1 MPVYTARVDERRRLP
16 DFVQRLPIT
25 SAALDYAER
34 LHAGQTRDADGADFI
49 EHPLEVAT
57 LLHESGAPDDVVAAG
72 VLHDSL
78 EKSEANAAD
87 IRARFGDRITN
98 LVLAV
103 TEDDSIRDFDKR
115 KAALLGQVARSGDD
129 ALMVFAA
136 DKVSK
141 VRELRL
147 GALHTR
153 GRGRSYARYLAYY
166 RDCLGVLEARM
177 PSSRL
182 VSMLRRELATSG
194 GALLQ
199 VGAASVVN

>member
-1 MPVYTARVDERRRLP
+1 
-16 DFVQRLPIT
+16 VQRLPIT
-25 SAALDYAER
+25 TAALDFAEQ
-34 LHAGQTRDADGADFI
+34 LHAGQTREADGADFI

-78 EKSEANAAD
+78 EKSDVDEVD
-87 IRARFGDRITN
+87 MRARFGDRITN

-103 TEDDSIRDFDKR
+103 TEDDSITDFTQR
-115 KAALLGQVARSGDD
+115 KAALLDQVARSGDD

-141 VRELRL
+141 ARELRL
-147 GALHTR
+147 HALNPR
-153 GRGRSYARYLAYY
+153 SERAPSYARYLAYY
-166 RDCLGVLEARM
+166 RDCLQVLEARI

-182 VSMLRRELATSG
+182 VTMLRRELAASG

-199 VGAASVVN
+199 VGVAPAAI

>member
-1 MPVYTARVDERRRLP
+1 VKERRRP
-16 DFVQRLPIT
+16 DFVLRLPIT
-25 SAALDYAER
+25 SSALDYAEHV
-34 LHAGQTRDADGADFI
+34 HAGQTRDADGAEFI
-49 EHPLEVAT
+49 EHLLEVAT

-78 EKSEANAAD
+78 EKSEASASA

-103 TEDDSIRDFDKR
+103 TEDDSIGDFEKR
-115 KAALLGQVARSGDD
+115 KSALLEQVARSGDD

-153 GRGRSYARYLAYY
+153 GAGQSYARYIAYY
-166 RDCLGVLEARM
+166 SDCLRVLEARM

-199 VGAASVVN
+199 VGVASIVT